1 MIIITIVTYIT
12 VIIVLYI
19 YNILQYI
26 LAVLLLSLILL
37 SFITDTLSS
46 HCVNFFICERST
58 QNLPKC
64 TII

>member
-26 LAVLLLSLILL
+26 LAVLLLALIL
-37 SFITDTLSS
+37 SFITDTLSG
-46 HCVNFFICERST
+46 HCVNFFICEHST